1 MVNTFSKSSQ
11 QISQAITGELLLLES
26 QVMVLKETLETV
38 KWKNIHLEKEMQ
50 QVSSNYEKLAQ

>member
-26 QVMVLKETLETV
+26 QVIVLKETLETV

>member
-38 KWKNIHLEKEMQ
+38 KCKNIHLEKEMQ